1 MDDSRFGAVVSPH
14 IKNMV
19 YLAIAMLG
27 QADAE
32 DAVQEALVRAWQAQ
46 SRLREG
52 DTVRAWLLTITAN
65 VCRDLLRGRHGTRAR
80 LTTTFPD
87 QSEESP
93 NLVASSESDPGSN
106 NSAER
111 FDLRQLVDLLEE
123 NLREIVVLRFY
134 VEMNAT
140 EIGAVLGLPPSTI
153 RTRLQRAL
161 THLRTLI
168 AQHEVYLQPRV
179 NS

>member
-65 VCRDLLRGRHGTRAR
+65 VCRDLLRGRHGTRER
-80 LTTTFPD
+80 
-87 QSEESP
+87 
-93 NLVASSESDPGSN
+93 DPGSN
-106 NSAER
+106 HSAER